1 MDDSCREEALIDK
14 METTLKSLYNEFIA
28 AGLDEAWFSYA
39 LVIASGN
46 VLMEELTKKADQ
58 AKD

>member
-1 MDDSCREEALIDK
+1 MEESRKDDALIDK
-14 METTLKSLYNEFIA
+14 MESTLKSLYDEFIA
-28 AGLDEAWFSYA
+28 AGLGEEWFSYA

-58 AKD
+58 AKS